1 MCANISMLFVPLF
14 CCQPLLKFKKVKDF
28 GVVTHN
34 GRTPKTIRIDEH
46 MNNEQNIHISA
57 IRLSENARSPWRLSK
72 IYFLAEKSEY
82 LGSVSQSMMITRM
95 KHWNTFKT
103 LFILFY

>member
-34 GRTPKTIRIDEH
+34 GRTPKTIRIDDHEQQNYSCCQVFVSINEIS
-46 MNNEQNIHISA
+46 NN
-57 IRLSENARSPWRLSK
+57 L
-72 IYFLAEKSEY
+72 
-82 LGSVSQSMMITRM
+82 
-95 KHWNTFKT
+95 
-103 LFILFY
+103 